1 MATDPYR
8 AKAMLLRQTVLAGHG
23 VVAPA
28 VRSAAAANA
37 AIADEQIAQ
46 YVAQIHRDALRVT
59 DASVDALKQNHT
71 EDALFELTVA
81 AATGAGMQRLDILL
95 ALLEDECA

>member
-8 AKAMLLRQTVLAGHG
+8 AKALLLRQSVLAGDG
-23 VVAPA
+23 VVSPA
-28 VRSAAAANA
+28 LRAAAAANA
-37 AIADEQIAQ
+37 AIANEPVAQ
-46 YVAQIHRDALRVT
+46 YVAQIHRDAVRVT
-59 DASVDALKQNHT
+59 DASVAALKQEHS